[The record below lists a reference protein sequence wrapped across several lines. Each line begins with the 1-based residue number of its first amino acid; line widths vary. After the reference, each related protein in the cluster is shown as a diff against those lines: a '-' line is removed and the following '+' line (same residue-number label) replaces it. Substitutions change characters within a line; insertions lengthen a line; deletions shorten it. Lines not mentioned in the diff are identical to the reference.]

1 MYVLYGSLKLDT
13 VFTRLKCWAER
24 CNHILRSPY
33 ALFKGQCCWHWQKGV
48 EIWGFVNSWLFCGAF
63 LSGSSHLISAFLV
76 RGTISK
82 YAELSLYGCSYTCV
96 LSQEGFCSCP
106 HHEIFTVSQSCVD
119 SGPWG
124 FWMHAKVVTK
134 EPSGRWERER
144 RMHIGCPFLRGLSDA
159 NPNQC
164 SSDFQRSF
172 STFYRFLFFFARRYL
187 LAMIAISQF
196 SLCCG

>member
-1 MYVLYGSLKLDT
+1 MCVLYGSLRLDT
-13 VFTRLKCWAER
+13 VFTRWKCWAER

-63 LSGSSHLISAFLV
+63 LSGSSHLSSAFPV

-82 YAELSLYGCSYTCV
+82 YAELSLYGCSYTYV
-96 LSQEGFCSCP
+96 LSQEGFYSCP
-106 HHEIFTVSQSCVD
+106 HPEIFTVSQSCVD
-119 SGPWG
+119 SGPEASGCMLKW
-124 FWMHAKVVTK
+124 WQRNPQNQA
-134 EPSGRWERER
+134 SGRWERER
-144 RMHIGCPFLRGLSDA
+144 RMHIGCRFLWGLSDA

-172 STFYRFLFFFARRYL
+172 SIFYRFLFFF
-187 LAMIAISQF
+187 
-196 SLCCG
+196 C